1 MVEQMY
7 CPDCSAEYREGF
19 KECSDC
25 HVPLVEEL
33 PIDPEVLDRSEFE
46 EIKLAH
52 VQSDISFLQSLLES
66 EGIEYAL
73 EGENFARLVGAMSLI
88 SPPKLLV
95 RQEQAARVREMIADL
110 DTNLPS
116 PEEEEES

>member
-1 MVEQMY
+1 MVENMF
-7 CPDCSAEYREGF
+7 CPECSAEYREGF
-19 KECSDC
+19 KECADC
-25 HVPLVEEL
+25 GVPLVEQL
-33 PIDPEVLDRSEFE
+33 PAAEEYLGRGEVE

-95 RQEQAARVREMIADL
+95 RKEQAARVREMIDDL
-110 DTNLPS
+110 DSIPSLP
-116 PEEEEES
+116 EDAEES